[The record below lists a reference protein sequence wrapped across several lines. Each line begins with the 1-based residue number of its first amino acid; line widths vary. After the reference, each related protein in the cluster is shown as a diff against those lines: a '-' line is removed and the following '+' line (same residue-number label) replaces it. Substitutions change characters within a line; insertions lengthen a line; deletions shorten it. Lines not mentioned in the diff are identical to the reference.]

1 MNNVLLKTKRKEMK
15 LSQSAL
21 GSLVGVS
28 GAYIQQ
34 LEAGTKNP
42 SIETLKKIADAL
54 NIRVNELFVDTL
66 ENILRKEIDK
76 PQKCDDELIDMIR
89 NSDEIENVIGALLLF
104 NKTFKYNSIICNL
117 SDNDLSF
124 LVTLLSGTFN
134 SIYESYINMIAES
147 KKEGE

>member
-1 MNNVLLKTKRKEMK
+1 MK

-76 PQKCDDELIDMIR
+76 PQK
-89 NSDEIENVIGALLLF
+89 
-104 NKTFKYNSIICNL
+104 
-117 SDNDLSF
+117 
-124 LVTLLSGTFN
+124 
-134 SIYESYINMIAES
+134 
-147 KKEGE
+147 

>member
-1 MNNVLLKTKRKEMK
+1 MTNH
-15 LSQSAL
+15 
-21 GSLVGVS
+21 
-28 GAYIQQ
+28 
-34 LEAGTKNP
+34 KN
-42 SIETLKKIADAL
+42 S
-54 NIRVNELFVDTL
+54 
-66 ENILRKEIDK
+66 
-76 PQKCDDELIDMIR
+76 DDELIDMIR

>member
-1 MNNVLLKTKRKEMK
+1 MK